1 MGRLIA
7 KILAWLAILLGLAL
21 LIQPTAAQ
29 WWTSTRNAKTAAQFA
44 ARAEAQPTAPAAE
57 ETTAEPPEPERAYP
71 ELYAAM
77 QDYNAE
83 IYAGGQS
90 GLTDP
95 FAYEE
100 APLDLA
106 AYGYDD
112 DVLAVLWIPRLNLE
126 LPVYLGASRENL
138 AKGAA
143 LLGQTSMPLGG
154 ENTNTVI
161 AAHCGY
167 YGAEMLRNVQQ
178 IQVGDKIQLTTPWE
192 TLIYRVSELKIIDP
206 SDINAVLIQP
216 GRDLLTLSTCH
227 PYTRNSQRYLV
238 IAEHDTA
245 AADTT
250 KEEDLQESAAT
261 WDETPRQV
269 TVEDAGGSYDG
280 TTWQAPDAD
289 AFDSAAMN
297 WKTEDNARLTIASL
311 PFLRTAYDG
320 TAHPQTLTV
329 ERIHADT
336 QYTYAPYNAYWGDY
350 YTIQGDG
357 AAAGQTAQDDVF
369 LYYPRDTAQTQL
381 ETRADADPSVLDR
394 MEASYAAY
402 AASRYTAVPD
412 GYDELQALCDEAKK
426 DQKLTEAADIGDYI
440 RAYLNTNYQY
450 NASAPQP
457 PEGAD
462 PIRYFLTESKQG
474 YSVQFASAA
483 VVMFRMFGL
492 PARYVVGYAAPQSLF
507 TQQEDGS
514 WHAILQDDNAHA
526 WAEVYISG
534 QGWTPMEM
542 TPGVLVSAQQADL
555 RTDPLPETQG
565 QDTAPAAG
573 ESSANEPAATIVPR
587 SRLVLAALLG
597 GCLLAA
603 AVLLVLARRHAMG
616 YGRGSCNARVLAV
629 FGSIYRLLVRRGLP
643 PDTPSDAPEFAAFL
657 QSCVPALEPQD
668 AEALL
673 ALAQA
678 AQFGAGTMTEQN
690 TDKMRKLYHVIKH
703 TGKRKQS
710 QE

>member
-161 AAHCGY
+161 AAHRGY

-269 TVEDAGGSYDG
+269 TVEDGGGSSIAEVAPQALTPLPGEGSAESEGSAISNTMIWLENNALWAGLVVIAAAVTAEVNKAVQGKQQTVNTIWMAMLAGGHVLIEDIPGVGKTTLALAFARALDLKESRVQFTPDVLPSDLVGFSVYQKETGKFVYHAGAVMCNLFLGDEINRTSSRTQSALLEVMEEGTVTVDG
-280 TTWQAPDAD
+280 VTRPVPAP
-289 AFDSAAMN
+289 F
-297 WKTEDNARLTIASL
+297 TVIA
-311 PFLRTAYDG
+311 
-320 TAHPQTLTV
+320 
-329 ERIHADT
+329 T
-336 QYTYAPYNAYWGDY
+336 QNP
-350 YTIQGDG
+350 IG
-357 AAAGQTAQDDVF
+357 AAGTQMLPQSQLDRFMVCAVMGYPDEEAELAILAGQSKGR
-369 LYYPRDTAQTQL
+369 L
-381 ETRADADPSVLDR
+381 LDR
-394 MEASYAAY
+394 VRPVA
-402 AASRYTAVPD
+402 
-412 GYDELQALCDEAKK
+412 G
-426 DQKLTEAADIGDYI
+426 
-440 RAYLNTNYQY
+440 
-450 NASAPQP
+450 
-457 PEGAD
+457 
-462 PIRYFLTESKQG
+462 
-474 YSVQFASAA
+474 
-483 VVMFRMFGL
+483 
-492 PARYVVGYAAPQSLF
+492 
-507 TQQEDGS
+507 
-514 WHAILQDDNAHA
+514 
-526 WAEVYISG
+526 
-534 QGWTPMEM
+534 
-542 TPGVLVSAQQADL
+542 QADL
-555 RTDPLPETQG
+555 LAMQQEVSTVFVHELMYRY
-565 QDTAPAAG
+565 
-573 ESSANEPAATIVPR
+573 IV
-587 SRLVLAALLG
+587 
-597 GCLLAA
+597 
-603 AVLLVLARRHAMG
+603 
-616 YGRGSCNARVLAV
+616 
-629 FGSIYRLLVRRGLP
+629 
-643 PDTPSDAPEFAAFL
+643 
-657 QSCVPALEPQD
+657 
-668 AEALL
+668 

-678 AQFGAGTMTEQN
+678 SRKDPRLAVGLSPRATLALASMTRAAAYLAGRDFVAPQDVTAVFDAVARHRLVLNDQARAGGETVDSVMQDLLRTVPRPRPEKA
-690 TDKMRKLYHVIKH
+690 DRH
-703 TGKRKQS
+703 GR
-710 QE
+710 

>member
-161 AAHCGY
+161 AAHRGRLPISALVVLLNAADEWGGGQITLRCAAMLG
-167 YGAEMLRNVQQ
+167 GKESAEQRITLNAGKSGVWSIAVRGITLRDHLGVF
-178 IQVGDKIQLTTPWE
+178 
-192 TLIYRVSELKIIDP
+192 
-206 SDINAVLIQP
+206 
-216 GRDLLTLSTCH
+216 
-227 PYTRNSQRYLV
+227 
-238 IAEHDTA
+238 TA
-245 AADTT
+245 ACP
-250 KEEDLQESAAT
+250 AAA
-261 WDETPRQV
+261 QSQSICV
-269 TVEDAGGSYDG
+269 
-280 TTWQAPDAD
+280 
-289 AFDSAAMN
+289 
-297 WKTEDNARLTIASL
+297 L
-311 PFLRTAYDG
+311 PA
-320 TAHPQTLTV
+320 
-329 ERIHADT
+329 
-336 QYTYAPYNAYWGDY
+336 
-350 YTIQGDG
+350 
-357 AAAGQTAQDDVF
+357 AAAGKAKAETAPDEDG
-369 LYYPRDTAQTQL
+369 D
-381 ETRADADPSVLDR
+381 EADPSVLDR

-412 GYDELQALCDEAKK
+412 GYDELQTLCDEAKK

-616 YGRGSCNARVLAV
+616 YGRGSYNVRVLAV
-629 FGSIYRLLVRRGLP
+629 FGSIYRLLVCRGLP

-678 AQFGAGTMTEQN
+678 AQFGAGTMTEQD

>member
-57 ETTAEPPEPERAYP
+57 ETTADPPEPERAYP

-77 QDYNAE
+77 QDYNVE

-161 AAHCGY
+161 AAHRGY

-269 TVEDAGGSYDG
+269 TVEDAGGSSIAEVAP
-280 TTWQAPDAD
+280 QALTPLPGEG
-289 AFDSAAMN
+289 SAESEGERDLQYHDLAGKQRTVGRAGGYCRRRWHYGDME
-297 WKTEDNARLTIASL
+297 KTPGGLTM
-311 PFLRTAYDG
+311 
-320 TAHPQTLTV
+320 
-329 ERIHADT
+329 
-336 QYTYAPYNAYWGDY
+336 QYTQQAAAVTAEVNKAVQGKQQTVNTIWMAMLAGGHVLIEDIPGVGKTTLALAFARALDLKESRVQFTPDVLPSDLVGFSVYQKETGKFVYHAGAVMCNLFLGDEINRTSSRTQSALLEVMEEGTVTVDGVTRPVPAPFTVIATQNP
-350 YTIQGDG
+350 IG
-357 AAAGQTAQDDVF
+357 AAGTQMLPQSQLDRFMVCAVMGYPDEEAELAILAGQSKGR
-369 LYYPRDTAQTQL
+369 L
-381 ETRADADPSVLDR
+381 LDR
-394 MEASYAAY
+394 VRPVA
-402 AASRYTAVPD
+402 
-412 GYDELQALCDEAKK
+412 G
-426 DQKLTEAADIGDYI
+426 
-440 RAYLNTNYQY
+440 
-450 NASAPQP
+450 
-457 PEGAD
+457 
-462 PIRYFLTESKQG
+462 
-474 YSVQFASAA
+474 
-483 VVMFRMFGL
+483 
-492 PARYVVGYAAPQSLF
+492 
-507 TQQEDGS
+507 
-514 WHAILQDDNAHA
+514 
-526 WAEVYISG
+526 
-534 QGWTPMEM
+534 
-542 TPGVLVSAQQADL
+542 QADL
-555 RTDPLPETQG
+555 LAMQQEVSTVFVHELMYRY
-565 QDTAPAAG
+565 
-573 ESSANEPAATIVPR
+573 IV
-587 SRLVLAALLG
+587 
-597 GCLLAA
+597 
-603 AVLLVLARRHAMG
+603 
-616 YGRGSCNARVLAV
+616 
-629 FGSIYRLLVRRGLP
+629 
-643 PDTPSDAPEFAAFL
+643 
-657 QSCVPALEPQD
+657 
-668 AEALL
+668 

-678 AQFGAGTMTEQN
+678 SRKDPRLAVGLSPRATLALASMTRAAAYLAGRDFVAPQDVTAVFDAVARHRLVLNDQARAGGETVDSVMQDLLRTVPRPRPEKA
-690 TDKMRKLYHVIKH
+690 DRH
-703 TGKRKQS
+703 GR
-710 QE
+710 

>member
-161 AAHCGY
+161 AAHRGY

-261 WDETPRQV
+261 WDETPPGDRGGCRRQLHCRSGSPGPDPIAGGGQRGIRGERDLQYHDLAGKQRTVGRAGGYCRRRWHYGDMEKTPGGLTMQYTQQAAAVTAEVNKAVQGKQQTVNTIWMAMLAGGHVLIEDIPGVGKTTLALAFARALDLKESRVQFTPDVLPSDLVGFSVYQKETGKFVYHAGAVMCNLFLGDEINRTSSRTQSALLEVMEEGTV
-269 TVEDAGGSYDG
+269 TVDG
-280 TTWQAPDAD
+280 VTRPVPAP
-289 AFDSAAMN
+289 F
-297 WKTEDNARLTIASL
+297 TVIA
-311 PFLRTAYDG
+311 
-320 TAHPQTLTV
+320 
-329 ERIHADT
+329 T
-336 QYTYAPYNAYWGDY
+336 QNP
-350 YTIQGDG
+350 IG
-357 AAAGQTAQDDVF
+357 AAGTQMLPQSQLDRFMVCAVMGYPDEEAELAILAGQSKGR
-369 LYYPRDTAQTQL
+369 L
-381 ETRADADPSVLDR
+381 LDR
-394 MEASYAAY
+394 VRPVA
-402 AASRYTAVPD
+402 
-412 GYDELQALCDEAKK
+412 G
-426 DQKLTEAADIGDYI
+426 
-440 RAYLNTNYQY
+440 
-450 NASAPQP
+450 
-457 PEGAD
+457 
-462 PIRYFLTESKQG
+462 
-474 YSVQFASAA
+474 
-483 VVMFRMFGL
+483 
-492 PARYVVGYAAPQSLF
+492 
-507 TQQEDGS
+507 
-514 WHAILQDDNAHA
+514 
-526 WAEVYISG
+526 
-534 QGWTPMEM
+534 
-542 TPGVLVSAQQADL
+542 QADL
-555 RTDPLPETQG
+555 LAMQQEVSTVFVHELMYRY
-565 QDTAPAAG
+565 
-573 ESSANEPAATIVPR
+573 IV
-587 SRLVLAALLG
+587 
-597 GCLLAA
+597 
-603 AVLLVLARRHAMG
+603 
-616 YGRGSCNARVLAV
+616 
-629 FGSIYRLLVRRGLP
+629 
-643 PDTPSDAPEFAAFL
+643 
-657 QSCVPALEPQD
+657 
-668 AEALL
+668 

-678 AQFGAGTMTEQN
+678 SRKDPRLAVGLSPRATLALTSMTRAAAYLAGRDFVAPQDVTAVFDAVARHRLVLNDQARAGGETVDSVMQDLLRTVPRPRPEKA
-690 TDKMRKLYHVIKH
+690 DRH
-703 TGKRKQS
+703 GR
-710 QE
+710 